1 MSGKT
6 NLLERYT
13 SGFVFA
19 QLSAHQGFKKYGKE
33 AELKM
38 LAEFKQLMEYK
49 TFHGRKASE
58 LNYDQKKKAA
68 NMINLIEEK
77 INRGHTPE
85 NPVIK
90 VRSVYNG
97 RVQRGLYT
105 KEETASPT
113 LSQDAFFLTSV
124 VDAIEERDKAITDV
138 KGAYLNARMKG
149 EVLMKITG
157 KEVDLFCELDPT
169 LEQFVTTEKSKR
181 LLYVQLDK
189 ALYGC
194 VQFALLWYKLYAT
207 TLKDMGF

>member
-1 MSGKT
+1 
-6 NLLERYT
+6 
-13 SGFVFA
+13 
-19 QLSAHQGFKKYGKE
+19 
-33 AELKM
+33 
-38 LAEFKQLMEYK
+38 
-49 TFHGRKASE
+49 
-58 LNYDQKKKAA
+58 
-68 NMINLIEEK
+68 MINLIEEK

-124 VDAIEERDKAITDV
+124 VDAIEKSDKAITDV
-138 KGAYLNARMKG
+138 KEAYLNARMKG

-169 LEQFVTTEKSKR
+169 LE
-181 LLYVQLDK
+181 
-189 ALYGC
+189 
-194 VQFALLWYKLYAT
+194 
-207 TLKDMGF
+207 